1 MFTAKEAYKKAQE
14 VRDNYQRDLKELEN
28 RIEAAVFRGEFGIVV
43 DNYLSDLV
51 IEKLYEFGYK
61 VTLNNEQTT
70 REEIVICGKV
80 CPLLLNKN
88 DSPYYTIE
96 WS

>member
-1 MFTAKEAYKKAQE
+1 M
-14 VRDNYQRDLKELEN
+14 
-28 RIEAAVFRGEFGIVV
+28 
-43 DNYLSDLV
+43 

-61 VTLNNEQTT
+61 VILNNEQTT